1 MLPHKHFAIAGLAI
15 APVALL
21 VSPLKTLSE
30 ILEWVIAGGL
40 ISALLDLD
48 LVALVN
54 IKSRNVEALRPFR
67 RPRTIFRQFGKFM
80 GVVTETGVLR
90 TAMKTHWLIAII
102 IATAFYFGHSPLFIP
117 VLIGLLSHLATD
129 LPNIRRAMNH
139 PAVS

>member
-1 MLPHKHFAIAGLAI
+1 MLPHKHFTIAGLAI
-15 APVALL
+15 TPIALL
-21 VSPLKTLSE
+21 MSPAKTFTE

-54 IKSRNVEALRPFR
+54 IKSKSVEALRPFR

-80 GVVTETGVLR
+80 GVVTETGVLG

-102 IATAFYFGHSPLFIP
+102 IATAFYFGYISLYIP

-129 LPNIRRAMNH
+129 LPNIGRAMNH
-139 PAVS
+139 PAAS